1 MLRFPTRHPREAVEK
16 YPKLI
21 RNAGRSADMEEWA
34 QRGGRWFA
42 RSSVDRRTGVQ
53 RLRAGVGSR
62 ADAEG
67 ERAAA

>member
-1 MLRFPTRHPREAVEK
+1 
-16 YPKLI
+16 
-21 RNAGRSADMEEWA
+21 MEEWV

-53 RLRAGVGSR
+53 RPRAGVGSR